1 MTPLG
6 SRGFI
11 QLPVMAWAALGAALV
26 IAGLGVAVKVQTARL
41 DACKSEHAA
50 FVATVEA
57 NGKAAEERARKVEQ
71 DDRKRKEQA
80 DAENAKTRRDMAGVY
95 DAYKRLREQRSAGGF
110 LSAPAPG
117 ARSPERACFDRAEL
131 ERAMGEV
138 DAVGAGIAKEG
149 DEARIDLDTAR
160 RWAH

>member
-6 SRGFI
+6 SRGFV

-41 DACKSEHAA
+41 QACQADHAA

-57 NGKAAEERARKVEQ
+57 NGKAAEERAKKQEQ
-71 DDRKRKEQA
+71 DDRKRKVDA

-95 DAYKRLREQRSAGGF
+95 DAYKRLRDSSASRF
-110 LSAPAPG
+110 LSGSASSSGGPA
-117 ARSPERACFDRAEL
+117 RACLDADAANRALSNFEAGVAGLLEEGDRAI
-131 ERAMGEV
+131 V
-138 DAVGAGIAKEG
+138 DMN
-149 DEARIDLDTAR
+149 TAR
-160 RWAH
+160 RWAKN